1 MADAE
6 QRVAD
11 AEDGVAEADAAFTE
25 ASTQFC
31 TDGRDWVAALD
42 RYGQLFT
49 QSAVTV
55 GDVQEAGADLVAPRE
70 AVQGSADEVLAA
82 RDDLAAAELELAEAQ
97 AALAVALV
105 EAAAEE
111 AGSDEDGDD
120 AEETTTTTVPATT
133 TTTEPLVPSE
143 VLGRVERAEADLQAA
158 AEQIDADTAVT
169 EAAESFNAAALALQ
183 VASLQLLDAA
193 GCIEDDERSDALG
206 LLEDY
211 TVALQTVAP
220 GCRLLRGR
228 DRRRVRAGDGRRRRE
243 PARRRPACRSPGW
256 STGPPAAALD
266 AAVQEATGASA
277 ASLTTRNAAIQ
288 GALKI
293 LGYWDGPIDGVW
305 NQELSTA
312 ISELQADLGVEV
324 TGGVDAATLAAV
336 EAALEEVEG
345 LPAQV
350 EQLEAEIAQLQAQI
364 AATPTATPAPSVVG
378 RSRRRGH
385 ARAAGQRLGCHQ
397 GADREP

>member
-1 MADAE
+1 M
-6 QRVAD
+6 
-11 AEDGVAEADAAFTE
+11 
-25 ASTQFC
+25 
-31 TDGRDWVAALD
+31 
-42 RYGQLFT
+42 
-49 QSAVTV
+49 
-55 GDVQEAGADLVAPRE
+55 
-70 AVQGSADEVLAA
+70 
-82 RDDLAAAELELAEAQ
+82 
-97 AALAVALV
+97 
-105 EAAAEE
+105 
-111 AGSDEDGDD
+111 SDEDGDD
-120 AEETTTTTVPATT
+120 AEETTTTTAPATT

-206 LLEDY
+206 LLEEY
-211 TVALQTVAP
+211 TIALQTALRDAGFFEGEIDGVYGPETVAAVESLQEAAGLP
-220 GCRLLRGR
+220 VTGLV
-228 DRRRVRAGDGRRRRE
+228 DRA
-243 PARRRPACRSPGW
+243 
-256 STGPPAAALD
+256 TAAALD

-305 NQELSTA
+305 NEELSTA

-345 LPAQV
+345 LPAQI

-378 RSRRRGH
+378 RRADEVTPELQANGWVVTRVPIESREATGTVVGQSPDAGTQLLPGSAFVLQVATPADTTDDDAADHGAGSHAHDRDADDGDADRPPSRR
-385 ARAAGQRLGCHQ
+385 
-397 GADREP
+397 